1 MTACRRCFFRVSG
14 VPMTIADTA
23 HLLRRTG
30 FAEKLSTVETMALM
44 DRAALVDQIL
54 DFSPNPAPD
63 YNPKAKTEDWENL
76 QALREWW
83 LNRMATVPRPLQ
95 ERLTLFW
102 HNHFA
107 TSITKVFDAV
117 HMYRQN
123 DIFRSKG
130 AGDMNELFKSVA
142 TDPAML
148 FWLDGAYSG
157 KWGPNENFGRE
168 LQELFLLGVDNGY
181 VESDV
186 KAMARAWTGHSV
198 DDKNN
203 DTYLYRPTWHDDD
216 LKTLYNV
223 TEKWNGPDVL
233 DQVIV
238 SPGRLNGVRKNA
250 SEHLAAKLWSWFAYP
265 IKRTDALAITLGASL
280 ASDPKMNIK
289 AFLRVMFNMD
299 EFYSDTAKK
308 GLVRHPID
316 WAATMM
322 RTTGVPAAKV
332 SMVSQLEDLG
342 MGPLTPPNVSGWRQN
357 RAWMSVSAYWRRAE
371 IASSLFGVA
380 IADPAAG
387 GTSFLNTID
396 AMSPSAAVDEALRQL
411 GENRVVVGGITH
423 NALVALVSAER
434 SANAGANQRRNLART
449 IAISPEFSLA

>member
-1 MTACRRCFFRVSG
+1 
-14 VPMTIADTA
+14 MTISDAA

-30 FAEKLSTVETMALM
+30 FVEKMATTVSLAQL
-44 DRAALVDQIL
+44 DRATLVDQIL
-54 DFSPNPAPD
+54 DFSPNPVPD
-63 YNPKAKTEDWENL
+63 FNPNAMTDEWENI

-83 LNRMATVPRPLQ
+83 LNRMATVSRPLQ

-107 TSITKVFDAV
+107 TSINKIFNAD

-123 DIFRSKG
+123 DIFRTKG
-130 AGDMNELFKSVA
+130 AGDMNELFKSVS

-148 FWLDGAYSG
+148 FWLDGVYSG
-157 KWGPNENFGRE
+157 VWGPNENFGRE
-168 LQELFLLGVDNGY
+168 LMELFLLGVDNGY
-181 VESDV
+181 GESDV

-198 DDKNN
+198 DWDNGEV
-203 DTYLYRPTWHDDD
+203 YLYRSSWHDGNP
-216 LKTLYNV
+216 KTLFNV
-223 TEKWNGPDVL
+223 TENWNGPDVL
-233 DQVIV
+233 EQVIT
-238 SPGRLNGVRKNA
+238 SPGRLNVVRKNA

-265 IKRTDALAITLGASL
+265 IKRTDPLAVTLGASL
-280 ASDPKMNIK
+280 ASHPKMNVS

-299 EFYSDTAKK
+299 EFYSDTAKQ

-322 RTTGVPAAKV
+322 RATGIPAAKV
-332 SMVSQLEDLG
+332 NMVGQLEDLG
-342 MGPLTPPNVSGWRQN
+342 MGPLAPPNVSGWRQN

-371 IASSLFGVA
+371 IASSLFGSA
-380 IADPAAG
+380 IADPASG

-396 AMSPSAAVDEALRQL
+396 ALSPSAAVDEALAQL
-411 GENRVVVGGITH
+411 GENRIAVGSTTY
-423 NALVALVSAER
+423 NALVSLVSAER
-434 SANAGANQRRNLART
+434 AANAGANQRRNLART

>member
-1 MTACRRCFFRVSG
+1 MT
-14 VPMTIADTA
+14 TADTA

-30 FAEKLSTVETMALM
+30 FAEKLSTIEALASM

-63 YNPKAKTEDWENL
+63 YDPNAKAEEWENL

-107 TSITKVFDAV
+107 TSITKIFDAD

-123 DIFRSKG
+123 AIFRSKG
-130 AGDMNELFKSVA
+130 AGDMNELFKAVS

-181 VESDV
+181 FEPDV

-198 DDKNN
+198 DSTKD
-203 DTYLYRPTWHDDD
+203 DTYLYRPDWHDTNQ
-216 LKTLYNV
+216 KTLYNV
-223 TEKWNGPDVL
+223 TENWNGPDVL
-233 DQVIV
+233 EQILV
-238 SPGRLNGVRKNA
+238 SPGRLNVVRKNA

-265 IKRTDALAITLGASL
+265 IKRTDALAVTLGASL
-280 ASDPKMNIK
+280 AADPKMNVK

-299 EFYSDTAKK
+299 EFYTDTAKQ

-316 WAATMM
+316 WAAAMM
-322 RTTGVPAAKV
+322 RTTGIPAAKV
-332 SMVSQLEDLG
+332 SMVGQLEDLG

-371 IASSLFGVA
+371 IASSLFGAA
-380 IADPAAG
+380 IADPASG

-396 AMSPSAAVDEALRQL
+396 AMTPTAAVDEALRQL
-411 GENRVVVGGITH
+411 GENRIVVGSVTY

-434 SANAGANQRRNLART
+434 AANAGANQRRNLART